1 MNNIGD
7 HRCGLLSTAVAVAIF
22 WGVMWDPDRA
32 KPGPIGLRDFKMDM
46 QSLASCVNYT
56 WPVIS
61 GSVLLGLRWEGNA
74 HVCVC
79 VLWDEAHQIVCKGV
93 HHVNGVHQIIRCWL
107 N

>member
-1 MNNIGD
+1 
-7 HRCGLLSTAVAVAIF
+7 
-22 WGVMWDPDRA
+22 MWDPDRA

-56 WPVIS
+56 WPVGIS

-79 VLWDEAHQIVCKGV
+79 YGMKLTKLYVKGFTM
-93 HHVNGVHQIIRCWL
+93 
-107 N
+107 